1 MGYIGNQIT
10 TVFPTSISVDT
21 ATIKDDVTVDTST
34 LKVDSANNRVGILE
48 ASPQA
53 PLHITTG
60 ANTNIMRFGA
70 DARWGFQRAN
80 SDSRY
85 LSLSRAM
92 NGTPS
97 AVMVVDGDNGAVT
110 KPLQP
115 AFLARVS
122 STQINLAINTDTT
135 VVFGTEVFDQNGDF
149 DNSTSIFTAPVTG
162 RYQFNVNTR
171 MGSLDSATFFYETK
185 IITSNFEF
193 RDIFDPRQ
201 LNGDLGVYHSSFA
214 IFTDM
219 DANDTCIIK
228 IKPHNSGTAQA
239 DINTNHCN
247 FSGYLVC

>member
-1 MGYIGNQIT
+1 MSTLTVGTIAEKVTDAGVAVDGVTLKDGGATLTSDLTMSDNDRIKLGTGTDLQIYHDGT
-10 TVFPTSISVDT
+10 DSLITNATNSLKLDSNAGTSIKID
-21 ATIKDDVTVDTST
+21 A
-34 LKVDSANNRVGILE
+34 
-48 ASPQA
+48 
-53 PLHITTG
+53 
-60 ANTNIMRFGA
+60 FGH
-70 DARWGFQRAN
+70 
-80 SDSRY
+80 
-85 LSLSRAM
+85 
-92 NGTPS
+92 
-97 AVMVVDGDNGAVT
+97 VT

-115 AFLARVS
+115 AFLARVA
-122 STQINLAINTDTT
+122 STQANLPINTDTT

-149 DNSTSIFTAPVTG
+149 DTSTSTFTAPETG

-171 MGSLDSATFFYETK
+171 MGSLDTATFFYETK

-201 LNGDLGVYHSSFA
+201 LNGDLGVFHSSFA
-214 IFTDM
+214 IFCDM